1 MNAENKGP
9 IFNVPNNEGP
19 DLNMPNNE
27 GPHMICMEIFN
38 KGSNFNSMNLIM
50 RVQTLLVQK
59 ALQ

>member
-1 MNAENKGP
+1 MNAASEGP
-9 IFNVPNNEGP
+9 ILNVPNIEGS

-27 GPHMICMEIFN
+27 GPNMISMEIFN

>member
-1 MNAENKGP
+1 MNAENEGP
-9 IFNVPNNEGP
+9 ILNVPNNECP

-27 GPHMICMEIFN
+27 GPHMICMEILD
-38 KGSNFNSMNLIM
+38 KGSNFNSMNIM